1 MANNK
6 YQIGKEKAREEA
18 MDWQYEFPEKTYTY
32 SEAAEWTSYFR
43 KLGKRYGLLTEFEEN
58 GII

>member
-1 MANNK
+1 MANKK
-6 YQIGKEKAREEA
+6 YQIGKAKAREEA
-18 MDWQYEFPEKTYTY
+18 IDWQYEFSDKIYTY
-32 SEAAEWTSYFR
+32 SELAYWTSYFR